1 MINHVKKKCSIR
13 SWESTVQLLPRV
25 VWSGQLA
32 ELPARPP
39 VKRTLIPQKRLVLQ
53 AWVYAQALLQLRLL
67 LLLAGLIPLP
77 SELSQLPKK
86 QLPNTLDVPQEKFTF
101 KIQSTS
107 RTRDRCKDEDGD
119 GPSSVILLH
128 CWWKARQYSSVES
141 HCELRKR

>member
-39 VKRTLIPQKRLVLQ
+39 VKRTSIPQKRLVLQ

-86 QLPNTLDVPQEKFTF
+86 
-101 KIQSTS
+101 
-107 RTRDRCKDEDGD
+107 
-119 GPSSVILLH
+119 
-128 CWWKARQYSSVES
+128 
-141 HCELRKR
+141 